1 MSDASE
7 SIDVDPQSHPAVS
20 LNVDIM
26 HIIMSYAHRSVV
38 SRLMKTCNTLN
49 SEGARYLF
57 KDEVS
62 FRYDA
67 ELVSFFWFLKARDN
81 SSERCRRI
89 TFLNRLSL
97 DSKDPTE
104 NISQTLE
111 LLFEIVVRFGGV
123 SNLTSLKISQAEA
136 LLTAHPPLI
145 AAIAKL
151 TTLKTLDLQYTGQH
165 CATLLRTL
173 QSSLVTVSIYFG
185 LHGREHEHEV
195 IPEPDT
201 NPILLLQSSQSTLES
216 LDVTFAL
223 STPSPDVGCYA
234 NATHLHLSCMDLPY
248 VEDYIR

>member
-1 MSDASE
+1 MQPHQRHNDFSDTLLPSLSSLSMSDASE

-97 DSKDPTE
+97 DFKDPTE

-111 LLFEIVVRFGGV
+111 RSSRSSSGLEPSR
-123 SNLTSLKISQAEA
+123 TSLPSRF
-136 LLTAHPPLI
+136 PRP
-145 AAIAKL
+145 KL
-151 TTLKTLDLQYTGQH
+151 CLPRILP
-165 CATLLRTL
+165 
-173 QSSLVTVSIYFG
+173 SSLLS
-185 LHGREHEHEV
+185 R
-195 IPEPDT
+195 
-201 NPILLLQSSQSTLES
+201 SSRHSRL
-216 LDVTFAL
+216 
-223 STPSPDVGCYA
+223 
-234 NATHLHLSCMDLPY
+234 
-248 VEDYIR
+248 